1 MDLNL
6 LIISHSIQIM
16 MFHILEQQAAMTDPR
31 GFRLKPSHTLR
42 PPRQCQARADVTTEG
57 GWRT

>member
-6 LIISHSIQIM
+6 RIISHSIQIM
-16 MFHILEQQAAMTDPR
+16 MFHILEQAAMTDPR

-42 PPRQCQARADVTTEG
+42 PPDNAKRAPT
-57 GWRT
+57 